1 MCNLFYIVCRC
12 IYVLHVKPQGGYYRF
27 SINEIVQHFP
37 VHKSVLVC
45 LYNFVR
51 LAKNVVLKTTL
62 LFLSLSSLS
71 LSLVRLWSSDFKFVR
86 RLFWAL
92 SEKLTNFMQ
101 DTRLL
106 KNEIHEYSGKT
117 YLISTTKIPIYSIFT
132 VHLQTALDISN
143 PHEQAP
149 KSFLSLKPRNVK

>member
-1 MCNLFYIVCRC
+1 MCKLFYIVCRC
-12 IYVLHVKPQGGYYRF
+12 IYVLHVKPQGGYYEF

-37 VHKSVLVC
+37 VPKSVLVC

-71 LSLVRLWSSDFKFVR
+71 LSLVRLWSGDFKFVR

-106 KNEIHEYSGKT
+106 KE
-117 YLISTTKIPIYSIFT
+117 
-132 VHLQTALDISN
+132 
-143 PHEQAP
+143 
-149 KSFLSLKPRNVK
+149 